1 VADKQTIILHA
12 LSIALESNKVW
23 PLFNK
28 KGVQGL
34 FPLSAPGK
42 EAAKYSIEKQFFKL
56 VGHTTKSF
64 SESVAITAIGAR
76 ALLEG
81 LKVTRLLENAT
92 DIMRAS
98 HENADVDSNTE
109 EIHFYERIEKAV
121 GEILKRLN
129 SSNSKELVAV
139 EKHIFLVLKEWSDEG
154 RIGDCQL
161 NYIYQKTLSLCP
173 GITPG
178 AFHDGLRGLSQKKL
192 VELHP
197 WTGPLYEIPQPEL
210 AMMSGHEIACYASL
224 GPGAAEFDPNSISF
238 AVCGTE

>member
-81 LKVTRLLENAT
+81 VKVN
-92 DIMRAS
+92 
-98 HENADVDSNTE
+98 ENADVDSNTE
-109 EIHFYERIEKAV
+109 EIHFYERMEKAV
-121 GEILKRLN
+121 GEILKRL
-129 SSNSKELVAV
+129 SSGNSKELVAV

-178 AFHDGLRGLSQKKL
+178 AFHDGLRSLSQKKL

-224 GPGAAEFDPNSISF
+224 GPGAAEFDSNSISF